1 MIIFGVISM
10 SEPIQQPGIV
20 AVETPI
26 SAVDFPGER
35 MRWSD
40 LFLALVAVIPIFVNL
55 GLVQSWGSEHRW
67 LDISAGILATG
78 NWFEPRLEGQF
89 YGDKPLLSYWAV
101 VLASW
106 AAGHLDEGIARLPSA
121 IAGAITVLIT
131 AWLAA
136 RLLGRRTAVLAAW
149 ILATAFSFFLWSRT
163 ASADLLSM
171 CFLTAAVAVYVEG
184 VLRFRPWK
192 TILFFLLLALGG
204 QAKGMPAV
212 LLPLGIAGLDM
223 IFFRR
228 VLLLRQAGWIAMG
241 FTLGAGFYLLPFL
254 LSYLEGGDWQLLQ
267 LMWKENFIRGF
278 NAFDHKD
285 KVYYYVYILPAMFI
299 PWSLWLPG
307 ALGWAGTRFRSH
319 PGWRFCL
326 LAFVVIFLFF
336 TVSESRRSYYILPV
350 FPFCALLVA
359 GFLSDLALFEK
370 AGNRAGRTWR
380 FLARFPIYIFGSVL
394 VLGMIFLLAGPFLS
408 GQHWIGMVGE
418 IARDIPY
425 SRLLALALAGCL
437 ALLVAGCR
445 RHRLDWQF
453 RAVALLALVAVGYF
467 STGIEP
473 LRADRLIER
482 AFASQ
487 VAIKYPGV
495 ELVYYLD
502 GNATSRY
509 YLGPG
514 IRVKSNAEVL
524 ELLQGGR
531 DPLFLVCEGDDIG
544 TLEQFQPVI
553 FSELLKGVVPGL
565 GTVVKPETR
574 YLLLKCTRR

>member
-1 MIIFGVISM
+1 MNEHV
-10 SEPIQQPGIV
+10 QQPEIE
-20 AVETPI
+20 ADETPDPI
-26 SAVDFPGER
+26 DFPGER
-35 MRWSD
+35 MHWSD
-40 LFLALVAVIPIFVNL
+40 FLLALVAVIPIFVNL
-55 GLVQSWGSEHRW
+55 GLVQAWGSEYRW

-101 VLASW
+101 VLASL
-106 AAGHLDEGIARLPSA
+106 AAGHLDEGIARLPST

-136 RLLGRRTAVLAAW
+136 RLLGRRAAALAAW

-171 CFLTAAVAVYVEG
+171 CFLTAATAVYVEG
-184 VLRFRPWK
+184 SLCFRPWK

-223 IFFRR
+223 ILFRR
-228 VLLLRQAGWIAMG
+228 ALIYRQVGWIALG
-241 FTLGAGFYLLPFL
+241 FALGAGFYLLPFL
-254 LSYLEGGDWQLLQ
+254 LSYLDCGNWQLLQ
-267 LMWKENFIRGF
+267 LMWKENFVRAF

-319 PGWRFCL
+319 LGWRFCL
-326 LAFVVIFLFF
+326 LAFAVIFIFF

-359 GFLSDLALFEK
+359 GFLSELAFLEK
-370 AGNRAGRTWR
+370 AGTPAGKAWY
-380 FLARFPIYIFGSVL
+380 FLARFPVYIFGFVL
-394 VLGMIFLLAGPFLS
+394 ALGLLLLLAGPFLS
-408 GQHWIGMVGE
+408 GQYVIGVVGE
-418 IARDIPY
+418 VARAIPC
-425 SRLLALALAGCL
+425 SLLLALALAGCL
-437 ALLVAGCR
+437 VLLVAGCR
-445 RHRLDWQF
+445 RHRLEWQF
-453 RAVALLALVAVGYF
+453 QAVALLAFVAVAYF
-467 STGIEP
+467 SIGIEP
-473 LRADRLIER
+473 LRADRLVERTFANQIEN
-482 AFASQ
+482 
-487 VAIKYPGV
+487 KYPGI
-495 ELVYYLD
+495 ELVYYLG

-524 ELLQGGR
+524 ELLQGGH
-531 DPLFLVCEGDDIG
+531 DPLFLVCEGEDLEA
-544 TLEQFQPVI
+544 LEQFQPVI
-553 FSELLKGVVPGL
+553 FSELLKGVVPGFAS
-565 GTVVKPETR
+565 VAKPETR